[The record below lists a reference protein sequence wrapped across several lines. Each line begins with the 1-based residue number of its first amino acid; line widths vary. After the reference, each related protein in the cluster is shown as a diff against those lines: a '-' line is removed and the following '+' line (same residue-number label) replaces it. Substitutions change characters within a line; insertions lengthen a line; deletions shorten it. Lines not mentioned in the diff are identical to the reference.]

1 MSQSSYI
8 ELHARS
14 AFSFLRGGSLPEQL
28 AQQAAA
34 IIGLG
39 QRCDDVSQR
48 TVDALAAY
56 EQKTA
61 DARPWV
67 QRWPNW
73 PLQSPHSPG
82 RP

>member
-34 IIGLG
+34 LELP
-39 QRCDDVSQR
+39 
-48 TVDALAAY
+48 ALAVCDRMGVYGAPRLTS
-56 EQKTA
+56 TA
-61 DARPWV
+61 RRRASVRSSGPSW
-67 QRWPNW
+67 
-73 PLQSPHSPG
+73 
-82 RP
+82 